1 MGFNLVAEY
10 KPTGDQPTAI
20 KDIVQS
26 VQTTDGN
33 GTSHTTLLGVTGSGK
48 TFTIANVI
56 AQLNKPTLIISHN
69 KTLAAQ
75 LYGEFKNFF
84 PDNAVEYFVSY
95 YDYYQPEA
103 YIPSTNT
110 YIEKDLAI
118 NDEIERMRLKCVATL
133 LSGRRDVIV
142 VASVSCIY
150 GCGNPDDFH
159 NSAIKLDVGQH
170 ISRQLLLRN
179 LVDALYK
186 RVESTLE
193 PASFRVVGETID
205 IMASFGEFGNHC
217 FRIMLDDQRIEAIY
231 CIDPV
236 SGQRLESLET
246 MTIYPCNLFVRT
258 RDTINKVMM
267 EIEGDMIKQ
276 HEYFE
281 SQGRS
286 EEAERI
292 KQRVNYDLEMI
303 RELGYCSG
311 IENYSRYFDQR
322 APGTRPFCLID
333 FMPDDMLM
341 VVDESHVTIPQVS
354 AMHRGDYARKKAL
367 VEYGFRL
374 PAAFD
379 NRPLTLN
386 EYEHLTPQ
394 SIYVSATPA
403 DYEIEK
409 CNGVIIEQLIRPT
422 YIVDPALRI
431 KPTENQID
439 DILDN
444 INAITKR
451 NGKVIITTITKR
463 SSEEVSRFLDR
474 VGIKNRYLHSDIET
488 MERVQILDD
497 LRSGLI
503 DVIVGVNL
511 LREGI
516 DLPEVALVIILD
528 ADKEGFLRNVRS
540 ITQVAGRAAR
550 HVNGKVIL
558 YGDTLNKSLHTSIIE
573 SNRRRAKQVDYNF
586 ENDCIPRTA
595 KKSGAG
601 PNTLL
606 SERAKEAEQGNKEAE
621 QEIRRSIEQRVRRS
635 EDNTSLS
642 TNETTYGVADDTIGY
657 TAGERVVGGHR
668 GTATIANEGLS
679 EYSATGDNKGEHDV
693 ADSKQHPTTTD
704 LDLEGDIMA
713 SLGNNI
719 DNTAIA
725 TAIDRLIEEA
735 KRDMTVAAKAL
746 DFKLAAKHR
755 DRMYELQHL
764 RKKLTK

>member
-1 MGFNLVAEY
+1 MRFKLVAEY
-10 KPTGDQPTAI
+10 KPTGDQPAAI
-20 KDIVQS
+20 KEIVQS
-26 VQTTDGN
+26 VQMMDN
-33 GTSHTTLLGVTGSGK
+33 DDHSHTTLLGVTGSGK

-56 AQLNKPTLIISHN
+56 AQLEKPTLIISHN

-84 PDNAVEYFVSY
+84 PKNAVEYFVSY

-150 GCGNPDDFH
+150 GCGNPEDFH
-159 NSAIKLDVGQH
+159 NSAIKLDVGEH
-170 ISRQLLLRN
+170 ISRQRLLRN

-193 PASFRVVGETID
+193 PATFRVVGETID
-205 IMASFGEFGNHC
+205 IMASFGEFGNPC
-217 FRIMLDDQRIEAIY
+217 FRIMLDDDIIEAIY

-236 SGQRLESLET
+236 SGQRMETLET
-246 MTIYPCNLFVRT
+246 MTIYPCNIFVRT
-258 RDTINKVMM
+258 RDTINKVLLQ
-267 EIEGDMIKQ
+267 IERDLTKQ
-276 HEYFE
+276 RKYFE
-281 SQGRS
+281 SEGRS

-303 RELGYCSG
+303 KEFGYCPG

-322 APGTRPFCLID
+322 AAGTRPFCLLD
-333 FMPDDMLM
+333 FMPEDMLM
-341 VVDESHVTIPQVS
+341 VVDESHVTIPQIS
-354 AMHRGDYARKKAL
+354 AMYRGDYARKKTL
-367 VEYGFRL
+367 VDFGFRL
-374 PAAFD
+374 PAAYD
-379 NRPLTLN
+379 NRPLTLA
-386 EYEHLTPQ
+386 EYEMLTPQ
-394 SIYVSATPA
+394 TIYVSATPA
-403 DYEIEK
+403 EYEIK
-409 CNGVIIEQLIRPT
+409 KSNGVIIEQLIRPT

-431 KPTENQID
+431 RRSENQID

-444 INAITKR
+444 IEAITKR

-540 ITQVAGRAAR
+540 ITQIAGRAAR

-558 YGDTLNKSLHTSIIE
+558 YGDVLTGTLKTSIME
-573 SNRRRAKQVDYNF
+573 SNRRRAKQIDYNF
-586 ENDCIPRTA
+586 EHDCLPRTA
-595 KKSGAG
+595 KKSGTG
-601 PNTLL
+601 SNTLL
-606 SERAKEAEQGNKEAE
+606 SERAKEAEQESKAVED
-621 QEIRRSIEQRVRRS
+621 EIRRSIEQRVGGSRHSARH
-635 EDNTSLS
+635 TSS
-642 TNETTYGVADDTIGY
+642 ATSYVAADTTHSY
-657 TAGERVVGGHR
+657 T
-668 GTATIANEGLS
+668 TANEGLS
-679 EYSATGDNKGEHDV
+679 EYSATDTDNTHKVGDSNKRSITSDR
-693 ADSKQHPTTTD
+693 
-704 LDLEGDIMA
+704 DLEGEIRA
-713 SLGNNI
+713 ILSSSGNS
-719 DNTAIA
+719 TAVFD
-725 TAIDRLIEEA
+725 AIDKLIEEA
-735 KRDMTVAAKAL
+735 KSDMNAAAKAL
-746 DFKLAAKHR
+746 DFKLATKHR
-755 DRMYELQHL
+755 DRMYELMQL
-764 RKKLTK
+764 RKRLSK